1 MNSKKLSEL
10 YFGGCDEVHE
20 ITTRLYENLHKDNG
34 EPVHNWETV
43 VDQILD
49 YKKGVLAEIEGIKSA
64 CEEYHDH
71 KVKL

>member
-1 MNSKKLSEL
+1 MNSKELSEL
-10 YFGGCDEVHE
+10 YFGSCDEVHE

-34 EPVHNWETV
+34 EPVQNWETV
-43 VDQILD
+43 VDQILE